1 MTSVNTIS
9 EVKTLKAVIGQP
21 PSNASKSITPIPPTP
36 PTQNKAGSSTPIEE
50 YTRDTPPTQ
59 VTLQIPDEEPTQISV
74 LDFQSVADPGISLDT
89 ENKSPSP
96 DSNLGKFQ

>member
-9 EVKTLKAVIGQP
+9 QVKTSKAVIGQP

-36 PTQNKAGSSTPIEE
+36 PTQNKAGSSNPIEE
-50 YTRDTPPTQ
+50 HTRDTPPTQ
-59 VTLQIPDEEPTQISV
+59 VTLQIPDEEPTQIPV
-74 LDFQSVADPGISLDT
+74 LDFQPVAAPGISLDT
-89 ENKSPSP
+89 ENKSPSR